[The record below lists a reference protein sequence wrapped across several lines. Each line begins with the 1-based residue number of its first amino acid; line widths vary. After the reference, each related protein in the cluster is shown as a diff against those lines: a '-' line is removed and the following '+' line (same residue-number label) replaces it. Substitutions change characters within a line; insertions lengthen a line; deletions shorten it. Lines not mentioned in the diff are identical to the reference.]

1 VVLEKLPVVAGDDA
15 GAFLSAML
23 QGVKTVVRQF
33 RGIRVTENAE
43 HTAIMFGVI
52 LLHRLLAPAAELS
65 QTESQCARRM
75 KRMKK
80 EACKMQKQW
89 NL

>member
-1 VVLEKLPVVAGDDA
+1 VAGDNP

-23 QGVKTVVRQF
+23 EGVKTVVRQF
-33 RGIRVTENAE
+33 RGIRMTENAE

-65 QTESQCARRM
+65 QTETRCARR
-75 KRMKK
+75 K
-80 EACKMQKQW
+80 ETNEEGRRKNAETKSAT
-89 NL
+89 LLEPG